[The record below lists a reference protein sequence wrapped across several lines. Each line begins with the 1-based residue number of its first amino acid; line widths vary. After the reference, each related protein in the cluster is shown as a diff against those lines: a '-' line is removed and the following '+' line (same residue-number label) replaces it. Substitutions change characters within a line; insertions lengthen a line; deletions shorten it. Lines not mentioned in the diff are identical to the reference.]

1 MISIVIKCSRNLE
14 IIDLSWRLNIV
25 IDGFVTPSSWV
36 TVGADRV
43 VTPFSWVTVGAEDV
57 EYELGTGEGELMILW
72 A

>member
-1 MISIVIKCSRNLE
+1 MGV
-14 IIDLSWRLNIV
+14 V
-25 IDGFVTPSSWV
+25 GIDGFVTPSLGV